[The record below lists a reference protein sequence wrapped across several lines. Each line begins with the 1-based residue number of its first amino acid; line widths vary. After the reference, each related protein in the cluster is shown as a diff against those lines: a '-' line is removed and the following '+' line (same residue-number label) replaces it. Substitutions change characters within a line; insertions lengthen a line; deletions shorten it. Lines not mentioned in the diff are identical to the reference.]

1 MTPDIQ
7 RTVEAMGPAFALPLH
22 ALTAIEAQHGRAA
35 AINHALAS
43 DAVTRIVMLM
53 LEDTKLAL
61 VLMRELVEAQQTG
74 KQTKVG
80 RRCQRR
86 ISKALDAAKAR
97 ADLASDKTPMG
108 SGVKL
113 PAQ

>member
-1 MTPDIQ
+1 MTPDIL

-35 AINHALAS
+35 AIDHALAS

-61 VLMRELVEAQQTG
+61 TLMRGLVEAQQTG
-74 KQTKVG
+74 KRAKVV
-80 RRCQRR
+80 RRTQRR
-86 ISKALDAAKAR
+86 LTKALGDAKTR
-97 ADLASDKTPMG
+97 ANRT
-108 SGVKL
+108 
-113 PAQ
+113 